1 VALPTS
7 VTCRPAVP
15 GDRPF
20 MLRLYAGVR
29 EPELEAAG
37 MPVEQRG
44 AFIAQQFDAQS
55 RHYETYRDATVE
67 VILVDG
73 EPAGRLIVDRGP
85 DELRVVDIALLAK
98 HRGQGIGGALLGEL
112 LEEADARGLKARV
125 HVERSNP
132 ALRLYTRL
140 GFRLHSEAGIYLLL
154 ERPPFD
160 QAKKAS

>member
-1 VALPTS
+1 MALPTS

-73 EPAGRLIVDRGP
+73 EPAGRLIVDRVT
-85 DELRVVDIALLAK
+85 DELRGVDIAL
-98 HRGQGIGGALLGEL
+98 
-112 LEEADARGLKARV
+112 
-125 HVERSNP
+125 
-132 ALRLYTRL
+132 
-140 GFRLHSEAGIYLLL
+140 
-154 ERPPFD
+154 
-160 QAKKAS
+160 

>member
-7 VTCRPAVP
+7 VTRRPAVP

-29 EPELEAAG
+29 APELEAAG

-44 AFIAQQFDAQS
+44 AFIAQQFEAQS
-55 RHYETYRDATVE
+55 RHYESYRDATVE
-67 VILVDG
+67 VVLVDG
-73 EPAGRLIVDRGP
+73 EAAGRLIVDRGP
-85 DELRVVDIALLAK
+85 DELRVVDISLLPE
-98 HRGQGIGGALLGEL
+98 HRGQGIGGSLLGEL
-112 LEEADARGLKARV
+112 LDEADARGVKARV

-140 GFRLHSEAGIYLLL
+140 GFRPRSEEGIYLLL
-154 ERPPFD
+154 ERPPSG
-160 QAKKAS
+160 QAKRAS